1 MNEDQEFLKE
11 ENETYYGVKEKIIK
25 MGNQFYSRGWLY
37 ATSGNLSSVINMDP
51 VQLVIT
57 ASGVNKGDMS
67 VSDIIEVDSQGNGI
81 NTELKPSAETLL
93 HLTVVRETGAKAVI
107 HTHSIWATI
116 LSRKFSGKGYMKI
129 SGYEMLKGLD
139 SVKTHEA
146 EEIIPIFENS
156 QNMTFLSGKIGN
168 YLATNPA
175 VHGFLLSGHG
185 LYTWGKSME
194 SAARN
199 LEALEFMLEIK
210 GRSLSSGL

>member
-1 MNEDQEFLKE
+1 MRIRNFLRKKMKPITGLRKRSSKWE
-11 ENETYYGVKEKIIK
+11 INSTHGV
-25 MGNQFYSRGWLY
+25 WLY